1 MSMNS
6 YEELYSRVIDYS
18 DEQDWEAAYRL
29 LKEEEMQG
37 NGNASAILA
46 QFYIYGIG
54 VSEDVEMGIDLLEK
68 AIAMG
73 CSEAAD
79 ELGIL
84 YIEGEVLPKNEK
96 KGIEYISKA
105 ADMGNG
111 NSMGTLAYAYL
122 WKLYQMP
129 EDFSKAL
136 EWGLKAAKLGNA
148 KGMHVLAILYDDGLG
163 VDSDP
168 HQAAYWYRE
177 YLQREPENTSSMYRL
192 SVCLSDPF
200 DNANLQPDQAML
212 EEGFYWA
219 SKGVEMGDLDCHMI
233 IAWFY
238 ESGKI
243 VDQDLNLAYKYY
255 KIAADNG
262 HESSQDLIKRFKRN
276 IYGNYYLSY

>member
-6 YEELYSRVIDYS
+6 YEELYSRVTDYS
-18 DEQDWEAAYRL
+18 DEQDWESAYRL

-37 NGNASAILA
+37 NGNALAILA

-54 VSEDVEMGIDLLEK
+54 VPEDIEMGIDLLEK

-136 EWGLKAAKLGNA
+136 EGGLKAAKLGNA

-163 VDSDP
+163 VDFDP
-168 HQAAYWYRE
+168 YQAAYWYRE

-200 DNANLQPDQAML
+200 DSANLQPDQAML

-262 HESSQDLIKRFKRN
+262 HESSQNLIKRFKRN